1 MAEGDSRKRSNSP
14 GTAMEDSDKRVAV
27 EDQSTFMPIPGGAQ
41 KSVSAPVTTCTI
53 RAIIDGKEA
62 GSIIGKQGVT
72 VNQIRE
78 KSGAKVQLS
87 DAPPAHAPNIN
98 ERVLS
103 VQGNA
108 EAVFRAFTFICDKVR
123 DANTTPGLEAPSTL
137 RIKLAIPHTQAG
149 AVIGKSGQKIKDI
162 RDATG
167 SQMVVEKEFL
177 PGSSER
183 ACTITG
189 TLEAVSQSIFH
200 VACTLIQTPA
210 SGSLQPYQPGGLGA
224 LGPVRPQA
232 APAFGGMGA
241 NMGMMGMQGK
251 GMGMQGGGAQFGFAS
266 SPSQPQLTEQ
276 LTVPNEVVGSVIG
289 KGGSKIQEIRN
300 VSGAQIKVM
309 DNATAGNAPE
319 RPITIIGTAEAI
331 QMAKYLIQKTASEAL
346 QANFAKQQAGL

>member
-1 MAEGDSRKRSNSP
+1 MADIDTRKRSNSP
-14 GTAMEDSDKRVAV
+14 GKAMEDSDKRVAV
-27 EDQSTFMPIPGGAQ
+27 EDQSTFMPIPGGAS
-41 KSVSAPVTTCTI
+41 KSIAAPPTTCTI

-72 VNQIRE
+72 VNLIRE

-87 DAPPAHAPNIN
+87 DAPPAHAPNVN

-123 DANTTPGLEAPSTL
+123 DANTTPGLEAPTTL

-189 TLEAVSQSIFH
+189 SLEAVSQSIFH

-210 SGSLQPYQPGGLGA
+210 SGSAQPYQPGGLGSLA
-224 LGPVRPQA
+224 AARPQA
-232 APAFGGMGA
+232 AAPFGMNA
-241 NMGMMGMQGK
+241 MMGMQQQGK
-251 GMGMQGGGAQFGFAS
+251 GMGLQGGAQFGGFAT
-266 SPSQPQLTEQ
+266 SQAQLTEQ
-276 LTVPNEVVGSVIG
+276 LTIPNEVVGSVIG

-300 VSGAQIKVM
+300 VTGAQIKVM

-319 RPITIIGTAEAI
+319 RPITIVGTAESI
-331 QMAKYLIQKTASEAL
+331 QMAKYLIQKTAQEAL
-346 QANFAKQQAGL
+346 QANFAKTQAGA